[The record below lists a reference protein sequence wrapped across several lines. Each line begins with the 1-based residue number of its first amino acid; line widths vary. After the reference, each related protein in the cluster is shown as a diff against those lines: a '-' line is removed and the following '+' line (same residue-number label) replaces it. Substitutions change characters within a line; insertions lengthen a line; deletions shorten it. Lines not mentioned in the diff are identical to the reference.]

1 LDNMTDKFENS
12 FTKHE
17 EFNEAN
23 TESHVA
29 QSVKEILQH
38 AHRHISD
45 AIDCDE
51 NNYGESAVR
60 SYSLAMDY
68 FKTYLKMNAI
78 GGSSGGKFGAFRA
91 FARWNS
97 PNGKKTCT
105 KKRSEDVVFLSFT
118 SSSLCVF
125 RSVSS
130 SLCVCFIRRRRRIK
144 MVVCE
149 TFVYE
154 RGCRREDLSR
164 VSRQSRRFS
173 LLSLVGVLSM
183 FSSLFFLL
191 FLSLL
196 DRIMTDQNLSFIT
209 NDNVTQERETRGRN
223 SSRKS
228 FSIRSVYKS

>member
-1 LDNMTDKFENS
+1 MTDTFENA
-12 FTKHE
+12 FAKHDKHE
-17 EFNEAN
+17 ARNETT

-38 AHRHISD
+38 AHRHVSD

-78 GGSSGGKFGAFRA
+78 GISGGKFGAFRA

-97 PNGKKTCT
+97 PDGKKTCT

-149 TFVYE
+149 MFVYE

-173 LLSLVGVLSM
+173 LLSLIGVLSM

>member
-1 LDNMTDKFENS
+1 MTDTFENA
-12 FTKHE
+12 FAKHDKHE
-17 EFNEAN
+17 ARHETN

-38 AHRHISD
+38 AHRHVSD

-78 GGSSGGKFGAFRA
+78 GSSGGKFGAFRA

-105 KKRSEDVVFLSFT
+105 KKRSEDVVFLLSFT
-118 SSSLCVF
+118 SFLCVF

-130 SLCVCFIRRRRRIK
+130 SLCVCFIHWRRRIK

-149 TFVYE
+149 MFVYE

-183 FSSLFFLL
+183 CFRLSFSFSFSLF
-191 FLSLL
+191 
-196 DRIMTDQNLSFIT
+196 
-209 NDNVTQERETRGRN
+209 
-223 SSRKS
+223 
-228 FSIRSVYKS
+228 

>member
-1 LDNMTDKFENS
+1 
-12 FTKHE
+12 
-17 EFNEAN
+17 
-23 TESHVA
+23 
-29 QSVKEILQH
+29 
-38 AHRHISD
+38 
-45 AIDCDE
+45 
-51 NNYGESAVR
+51 
-60 SYSLAMDY
+60 
-68 FKTYLKMNAI
+68 MNAI

-91 FARWNS
+91 VARWNS

-149 TFVYE
+149 MFVYE

-173 LLSLVGVLSM
+173 LLSLIGVLSM

>member
-1 LDNMTDKFENS
+1 MTDKFENS
-12 FTKHE
+12 FTKRE

-23 TESHVA
+23 NDSQVA
-29 QSVKEILQH
+29 QSVREILQH
-38 AHRHISD
+38 AHRHVSD

-78 GGSSGGKFGAFRA
+78 GISGGKFGTFRA
-91 FARWNS
+91 VARCNS
-97 PNGKKTCT
+97 CDGKKTCT
-105 KKRSEDVVFLSFT
+105 KKRREDVVFLLSFT

-149 TFVYE
+149 MFVYE

-173 LLSLVGVLSM
+173 LLSLVSVLSM

-196 DRIMTDQNLSFIT
+196 DRIMTDQNLSFIS